1 MSKVFRRRLQG
12 VAFLVVLALLL
23 GLAVATYQKAFT
35 SVAHGD
41 PEDRHRGQPAPGGLG
56 RQGARRHRRRRPEGR
71 RASAD
76 GATIELAI
84 NPDYLDQIPADV
96 SARLLPKTLF
106 GERFVNLQIPDSPS
120 QKRLADGD
128 VIGQDRSANAIE
140 LQKVIDDTLPLL
152 QAVQPQDLS
161 YTFGAVADALRGRG
175 KSLGENL
182 ASTGE
187 YFGQVNTVLPQLQAD
202 ISELADFADTYQ
214 GAADDLLAV
223 LDNLSVVNRTVVDQK
238 EQLRRTFTVVAASSN
253 VTADFLKTNEQ
264 NLISLA
270 QTSRPVLGVFAKYSP
285 EYPCLLTGLT
295 RFNPMISEAFGADG
309 DPSLNLNI
317 TVSLPPRNPY
327 VPGDQPAYVAKS
339 GPDCRGLT
347 NIDAIIAA
355 AQHDEYYCP
364 VPAPT
369 ACIPPTTRPR
379 ATPLRRRQRTQRRP
393 AGSREPVD
401 RAVPALPPGR
411 LDGGTGFRAQH
422 PRLPDRREARTGLRP
437 GRHDD
442 GSAAARDAGEPPMKG
457 QLRGPRGA
465 DDQAGDLRRWSRSW
479 PATC

>member
-1 MSKVFRRRLQG
+1 MSKKIRVRLQG

-23 GLAVATYQKAFT
+23 GLAVATYQKAFAT
-35 SVAHGD
+35 VAHVTLETDTAGNQLQEASD
-41 PEDRHRGQPAPGGLG
+41 VKVRGVIVGEV
-56 RQGARRHRRRRPEGR
+56 RDVK
-71 RASAD
+71 ASTK
-76 GATIELAI
+76 GATIDLAL

-128 VIGQDRSANAIE
+128 VIGQDRSSNAIE

-161 YTFGAVADALRGRG
+161 FTLGAVADALRGRG
-175 KSLGENL
+175 KSIGQNL
-182 ASTGE
+182 VSTGE
-187 YFGQVNTVLPQLQAD
+187 YVGQINTVMPQLQDD

-223 LDNLSVVNRTVVDQK
+223 LDNLSVVNKTLVDQQ
-238 EQLRRTFTVVAASSN
+238 EQLRRTFTVVDASSN

-285 EYPCLLTGLT
+285 EYPCLLNGLT
-295 RFNPMISEAFGADG
+295 RFDPMISEAFGADG

-327 VPGDQPAYVAKS
+327 VPGDQPKYSAQN

-355 AQHDEYYCP
+355 AQHNEYYCP
-364 VPAPT
+364 VPASDGVHSADNPT
-369 ACIPPTTRPR
+369 LGNPRCVGGSGPGDVPPGAGNPNGSS
-379 ATPLRRRQRTQRRP
+379 AGQSLPFHL
-393 AGSREPVD
+393 AGSTAELDFVRNILAYQTGVQPGQISD
-401 RAVPALPPGR
+401 LAVTTMAPL
-411 LDGGTGFRAQH
+411 
-422 PRLPDRREARTGLRP
+422 
-437 GRHDD
+437 
-442 GSAAARDAGEPPMKG
+442 
-457 QLRGPRGA
+457 LRGTRVN
-465 DDQAGDLRRWSRSW
+465 LR
-479 PATC
+479 